1 MAEPEAWLRGPVEG
15 ISAQL
20 QPVAHALVQARED
33 LREHVPGVPRDDLWR
48 SPGGAASVGYHLVHL
63 TGSLDRLFTYA
74 RGEALTPEQRVALD
88 RERTGAW
95 RPDAAELLARVE
107 AGFDRAFDQLRATA
121 DPQLDQPREV
131 GRARLPATVRGL
143 LFHAAEHTTRHVGQ
157 VITTL
162 KIMQGWGGAGGLA
175 APD

>member
-20 QPVAHALVQARED
+20 QPVAHALLQARED
-33 LREHVPGVPRDDLWR
+33 LREQIPSLPQDEMWGT
-48 SPGGAASVGYHLVHL
+48 PGGAASVGFHLVHL
-63 TGSLDRLFTYA
+63 AGSLDRLFTYA
-74 RGEALTPEQRVALD
+74 RGEALSPEQRAALE
-88 RERTGAW
+88 RERTGSW
-95 RPDAAELLARVE
+95 RPAAGELLNWVE
-107 AGFDRAFDQLRATA
+107 MGFDRAMEQLRSTP
-121 DPQLDQPREV
+121 DSVLDLPREV

-143 LFHAAEHTTRHVGQ
+143 LFYGAEHTTRHVGQ

-162 KIMQGWGGAGGLA
+162 KIMQGWGGARRMA